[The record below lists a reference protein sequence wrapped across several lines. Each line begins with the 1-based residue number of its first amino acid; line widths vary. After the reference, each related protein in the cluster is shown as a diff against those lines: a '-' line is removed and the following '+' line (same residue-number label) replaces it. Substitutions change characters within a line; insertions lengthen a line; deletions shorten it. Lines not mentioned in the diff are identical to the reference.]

1 MYLHWRR
8 NRIILAALIIVSI
21 AILTIHFKEGEEG
34 LVHRVQRITV
44 GLVAPLQAGVSSIVD
59 PFRHGIHFL
68 VEIRDLKQE
77 NERLKREVA
86 ELKRDLIS
94 LKVVAKENERLRRLI
109 GFKEKTIYKVLP
121 ARIIGKSPTGWQAI
135 IILDKGSA
143 DGVRKYMPVVV
154 DKGLVGQVVG
164 VSSHAAQVQ
173 LITDPKSGVSCQILS
188 TGERGIL
195 QGETGG
201 ELKLNFIPKDSRVRK
216 MDAVITSGLG
226 GVFPPGIFVG
236 TVSEIKVNPYGL
248 YKEVK
253 VKSSVDFSKLEEVLI
268 ITNPLP
274 KTPFPTEGG

>member
-1 MYLHWRR
+1 MYLRWRR
-8 NRIILAALIIVSI
+8 DRIILAALIMMSIV
-21 AILTIHFKEGEEG
+21 ILTLHFKESEEG

-44 GLVAPLQAGVSSIVD
+44 GLMAPLQAGVSRMVD

-68 VEIRDLKQE
+68 AEIRDLKRE

-94 LKVVAKENERLRRLI
+94 LKVVAKENQRLRRLI
-109 GFKEKTIYKVLP
+109 GFKEKTTFEVLP

-154 DKGLVGQVVG
+154 DEGLVGQVVG
-164 VSSHAAQVQ
+164 VSSHAAQIQ

-201 ELKLNFIPKDSRVRK
+201 ELKLNFIPKDSKVRK
-216 MDAVITSGLG
+216 ADAVITSGLG

-268 ITNPLP
+268 ITNPPP
-274 KTPFPTEGG
+274 KTSFPTEGG